1 MNLLLALFLIILKAV
16 LDGLN
21 MRGLKTLAGWIEI
34 PYLAVIVFIAFAYA
48 HSIPS
53 WWIPKDTYLISIIG
67 FLFLRY
73 GIHSIILNAVA
84 RQELT
89 YIGNTKSTDKIGRWL
104 FNRFHISYS
113 LLIFTKA
120 ISTFI
125 GLSLLAGFRHG
136 IFWWIN

>member
-1 MNLLLALFLIILKAV
+1 MNILLALFLIILKAV
-16 LDGLN
+16 IDGLN
-21 MRGLKTLAGWIEI
+21 MRGKKTLAGWLEWL
-34 PYLAVIVFIAFAYA
+34 YLGVIVLICFAYA
-48 HSIPS
+48 YSIPS
-53 WWIPKDTYLISIIG
+53 WWVPKDTYIVSIIG

-89 YIGNTKSTDKIGRWL
+89 YIGHTKATDKAGIWL
-104 FNRFHISYS
+104 FNKFHISYS

>member
-1 MNLLLALFLIILKAV
+1 MNVLLALFLIIPKSV
-16 LDGLN
+16 IDGLC
-21 MRGLKTLAGWIEI
+21 MRGLKTWAGRVEWL
-34 PYLAVIVFIAFAYA
+34 YLGGIVLMCYAYA

-53 WWIPKDTYLISIIG
+53 WWFPKDTYLVSIIG

-89 YIGNTKSTDKIGRWL
+89 YIGHTKDTDKAGIWL
-104 FNRFHISYS
+104 FNKFHISYS